1 MKTKYLADSDSA
13 NMFDLILDGV
23 VVDFGEIY
31 SLAISGGKYTMD
43 GIYAGQMRNLIRLKI
58 TDLGSN
64 YAKFENI
71 YESCLDEIL
80 ATYDELAAR

>member
-1 MKTKYLADSDSA
+1 MVINCLVR
-13 NMFDLILDGV
+13 DLPS
-23 VVDFGEIY
+23 Y
-31 SLAISGGKYTMD
+31 SI
-43 GIYAGQMRNLIRLKI
+43 
-58 TDLGSN
+58 DLGSN